1 MIIARSPLRITLGG
15 GGTDL
20 PSYYRDH
27 EGFLIAAAIDK
38 YVYVTVMR
46 PFTKGIYLKYSSLER
61 VKQVDQIQHPVIRE
75 ALALQQLK
83 TPQIEITT
91 LADIPAGTGL
101 GSSGS
106 FTTALLK
113 ALHAHR
119 RTLIHPQ
126 ELAELACYLEIDRL
140 GEPVGK
146 QDQYIAAYGGL
157 TCFTFHKD
165 NRVTAEPLRISMET
179 MFDLE
184 DNLLLFFTGFS
195 RSASDILRD
204 QHVRSNAH
212 DEEMIRNLHYVKEL
226 GLRSQAALESGNIIR
241 FGELMHEHWEH
252 KKRRT
257 QRMSNEQIDSWYQ
270 LARRNGALGGKLVG
284 AGGGGFLMFYATD
297 RNRLRSAMAQAGLE
311 EVRFRFDFEGTK
323 VVLS

>member
-20 PSYYRDH
+20 PSYYRGH

-46 PFTKGIYLKYSSLER
+46 PFTEGIYLKYSALER
-61 VKQVDQIQHPVIRE
+61 VSQVEEVRHPVIRE

-83 TPQIEITT
+83 TPQSEITT

-113 ALHAHR
+113 ALYAHR
-119 RTLIHPQ
+119 RKLIHPQ
-126 ELAELACYLEIDRL
+126 ELAELACHVEIERL

-165 NRVTAEPLRISMET
+165 ERC
-179 MFDLE
+179 
-184 DNLLLFFTGFS
+184 LLYTS
-195 RSASDILRD
+195 PSPRD
-204 QHVRSNAH
+204 
-212 DEEMIRNLHYVKEL
+212 
-226 GLRSQAALESGNIIR
+226 
-241 FGELMHEHWEH
+241 
-252 KKRRT
+252 
-257 QRMSNEQIDSWYQ
+257 
-270 LARRNGALGGKLVG
+270 
-284 AGGGGFLMFYATD
+284 
-297 RNRLRSAMAQAGLE
+297 
-311 EVRFRFDFEGTK
+311 
-323 VVLS
+323 